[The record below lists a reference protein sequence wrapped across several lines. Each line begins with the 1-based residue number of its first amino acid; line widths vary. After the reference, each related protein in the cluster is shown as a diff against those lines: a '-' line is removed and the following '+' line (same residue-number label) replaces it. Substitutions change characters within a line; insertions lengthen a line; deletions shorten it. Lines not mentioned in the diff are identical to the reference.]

1 MDGPPDR
8 RPHVLSTENRVIVAC
23 GVAALVLG
31 YGVLAVADLPTWV
44 GIAVVLGVGVV
55 LPQLL
60 TDRLDEPI

>member
-1 MDGPPDR
+1 M
-8 RPHVLSTENRVIVAC
+8 LSTENEIIAVC
-23 GVAALVLG
+23 GAAALVLG

-60 TDRLDEPI
+60 TDRLDEPT

>member
-1 MDGPPDR
+1 M
-8 RPHVLSTENRVIVAC
+8 LSTENKVIVVC
-23 GVAALVLG
+23 GAAALVLG

-60 TDRLDEPI
+60 TDRLDEPT